1 MPEASVDASTLID
14 WGVAS
19 SALPGQTQSGDLHLV
34 KPVSTG
40 VLIAVVDGLG
50 HGADA
55 ATAART
61 AVATLDAHASES
73 LLALLQ
79 RCHWALKGSRGVV
92 MSLAFANGQQN
103 ALTWA
108 GVGNVECMLFRG
120 HGATSANPT
129 RLSLVTRAGIA
140 GLLQSLRQWADD
152 GRLDVDAAP
161 DLPRAVRLLAGQRWD
176 LVLAALGERPDEE
189 LAWWV
194 DALRAATGGPRLIAA
209 AQTPSMGLA
218 LRAEKLGVLDV
229 LALPL
234 RRDDL
239 MRALERLRAV
249 VGEAAIP
256 LPEVEHHAVG
266 QYALVGQS
274 PAMLDVYKLLARVA
288 ASTATVLI
296 QGESGTGK
304 EVVARAVHLHGPKAS
319 GAFVAVNCAAIPEN
333 LLESEL
339 FGHEKGAFTGA
350 VTRKVGRFEHAAGGT
365 LFLDEIADMSLAL
378 QAKILRAVQEREI
391 ERVGG
396 TDTIPID
403 VRLIAATNR
412 DLKEAIK
419 QGRFREDLY
428 YRLAVVTIRLP
439 KLAERGEDLVLLTA
453 FFIRQFAERYGKR
466 ITAISDRA
474 MDLLRAHA
482 WVGNVRELRN
492 VIERGVIVANDDTLR
507 AEHLP
512 DEIRGEETA
521 LTCRPQGGLLALAEV
536 EARYIARVLAHT
548 NGQIGAAAEILGIH
562 RNTLT
567 RKMKEYGL

>member
-1 MPEASVDASTLID
+1 MTPPIGMEPSP
-14 WGVAS
+14 
-19 SALPGQTQSGDLHLV
+19 LP
-34 KPVSTG
+34 
-40 VLIAVVDGLG
+40 AVPRKE
-50 HGADA
+50 DA
-55 ATAART
+55 ARLRILVVAGEGAGSAA
-61 AVATLDAHASES
+61 
-73 LLALLQ
+73 
-79 RCHWALKGSRGVV
+79 
-92 MSLAFANGQQN
+92 
-103 ALTWA
+103 
-108 GVGNVECMLFRG
+108 
-120 HGATSANPT
+120 
-129 RLSLVTRAGIA
+129 
-140 GLLQSLRQWADD
+140 LLQSLRQWADD

-161 DLPRAVRLLAGQRWD
+161 DLPRAVRLLAGQQWD
-176 LVLAALGERPDEE
+176 VVLAALGERPDEE
-189 LAWWV
+189 LSWWA

-234 RRDDL
+234 RRGGL
-239 MRALERLRAV
+239 VRARERLRSA

-256 LPEVEHHAVG
+256 LPEVEHHVVG
-266 QYALVGQS
+266 PYALVGQS

-288 ASTATVLI
+288 ASTATGLI

-304 EVVARAVHLHGPKAS
+304 EVVARAVHLHGPKS
-319 GAFVAVNCAAIPEN
+319 TGAFAAGHCAAAEM
-333 LLESEL
+333 LVEREL
-339 FGHEKGAFTGA
+339 SGHEKGAFTGA

-396 TDTIPID
+396 SDTIPID

-412 DLKEAIK
+412 DLKDAIK

-439 KLAERGEDLVLLTA
+439 KRAERGDDLLLLTA

-474 MDLLRAHA
+474 LDLLRAHA

-492 VIERGVIVANDDTLR
+492 VIERGVIVANDETLR

-521 LTCRPQGGLLALAEV
+521 LTDRPQGGLLALAEV